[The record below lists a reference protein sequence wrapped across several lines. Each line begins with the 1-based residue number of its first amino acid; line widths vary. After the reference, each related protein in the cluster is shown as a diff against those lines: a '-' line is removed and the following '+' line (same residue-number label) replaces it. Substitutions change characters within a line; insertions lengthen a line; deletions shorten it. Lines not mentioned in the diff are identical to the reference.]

1 MKNREFLSAVAVLM
15 SIIIGAGIFG
25 LPYAGAQSGFLIAAI
40 FLFISTAVMIIIHLF
55 YGEIIY
61 RTKEGFQLPG
71 YVGHYLG
78 KRAKNFIGIF
88 AIIGFYGSVL
98 VYVIIGGNFLH
109 VILSPFL
116 NVSLFFSHIIFFI
129 VSSIIVYF
137 GLKLISGLNLLMN
150 SLLIFIIFLFF
161 FAGFSHIDFNNLKT
175 IDMGSSFM
183 IYGCALYALLG
194 IAAIPEVRRVF
205 ANNNKRQYKKAIVWG
220 TILPGILYIVFIATV
235 IGLTGKN
242 TSTDAISGLA
252 GILGERVV
260 YWGALLGFLTTI
272 TSCFTLGLSM
282 KEMYIRDFKVEK
294 NIAWLLTCS
303 VPVILYLLGM
313 HNFIVV
319 ITVLGALIS
328 VVEGTVIILMYKKVV
343 NPNKAVSIAGYF
355 IVLLFVIGF
364 IYVLA
369 DVI

>member
-1 MKNREFLSAVAVLM
+1 
-15 SIIIGAGIFG
+15 
-25 LPYAGAQSGFLIAAI
+25 
-40 FLFISTAVMIIIHLF
+40 
-55 YGEIIY
+55 
-61 RTKEGFQLPG
+61 
-71 YVGHYLG
+71 
-78 KRAKNFIGIF
+78 
-88 AIIGFYGSVL
+88 
-98 VYVIIGGNFLH
+98 
-109 VILSPFL
+109 
-116 NVSLFFSHIIFFI
+116 
-129 VSSIIVYF
+129 
-137 GLKLISGLNLLMN
+137 MN

-161 FAGFSHIDFNNLKT
+161 FAGFGHIDFNNLKT
-175 IDMGSSFM
+175 IDLGSSFM

-205 ANNNKRQYKKAIVWG
+205 SNNNKRQYKKAIVWG
-220 TILPGILYIVFIATV
+220 TVLPGILYLIFIATV

-252 GILGERVV
+252 GILGGRVV

-294 NIAWLLTCS
+294 NLAWLLTCS
-303 VPVILYLLGM
+303 VPIILYLLGM